1 LTTVGERIRERRKSL
16 KLTQAQLGAAV
27 GVTDQSISDW
37 EKNKALPINT
47 LVPLANA
54 LKVSTDFL
62 LTGNTKKQLTL
73 DDVLNPAFR
82 TSETPTMHNLPVVNK
97 IAANHQATFTGIKET
112 HPVDVKYD
120 RTNHYCLMVKGRSM
134 HPTIMEG
141 DVVIV
146 RRTFMQLDPY
156 DPMVGPANKDA
167 WMKLNKKVVCA
178 VVDGEDPELKRLFV
192 QVTPRKE
199 TGFFM
204 YLRGDNPQSRMI
216 TIEVETSL
224 KIVGIVQQ
232 IMRDP
237 SNFE

>member
-1 LTTVGERIRERRKSL
+1 
-16 KLTQAQLGAAV
+16 
-27 GVTDQSISDW
+27 
-37 EKNKALPINT
+37 
-47 LVPLANA
+47 
-54 LKVSTDFL
+54 
-62 LTGNTKKQLTL
+62 
-73 DDVLNPAFR
+73 
-82 TSETPTMHNLPVVNK
+82 MHQLPVVNK
-97 IAANHQATFTGIKET
+97 IAANHQATFAGVKET

-146 RRTFMQLDPY
+146 KKCFMQMDPY
-156 DPMVGPANKDA
+156 DPSVGPANKDA

-178 VVDGEDPELKRLFV
+178 VVDDEEPELKRLFV
-192 QVTPRKE
+192 QDARKKE

-216 TIEVETSL
+216 TIELETSL

-237 SNFE
+237 GNFE